1 MRKILLVFSAVAILT
16 SCNKSDKYVVTGT
29 VDGIENGKNVILE
42 IQDETGQ
49 LKPVDT
55 VKIENG
61 KFTFT
66 GAATEPAMHLIQI
79 GELQGKVAFILEN
92 GDIDMKVN
100 KDSLNNTKITG
111 TYNNDQLTEFK
122 ADGMKIQKRMMKF
135 QTDNMAVMNAAQQS
149 NDTVAMNKLRK
160 EYGQFQ
166 EDFLKQSEEYV
177 KNHPKA
183 FISALIIEGMFN
195 QMSPDVPKIKA
206 YYAGLDKS
214 VQDTKVGKS
223 IKTKIDQI
231 DNPSSAAAAAP
242 SMQTPPPT
250 PLPAEGDSK

>member
-1 MRKILLVFSAVAILT
+1 MKKILLVFSAVAILT

-29 VDGIENGKNVILE
+29 IEGIENGKNVILE
-42 IQDETGQ
+42 VQDEMGQ

-61 KFTFT
+61 KFTFE
-66 GAATEPAMHLIQI
+66 GNATEPAMHLIQI
-79 GELQGKVAFILEN
+79 DQLQGKVAFILEN
-92 GDIDMKVN
+92 GDIDMKIN
-100 KDSLNNTKITG
+100 KDSLNITKISG
-111 TYNNDQLTEFK
+111 TYNNDELTQFK
-122 ADGMKIQKRMMKF
+122 EDGMKIQKKMMKF
-135 QTDNMAVMNAAQQS
+135 QTDNMAAMNAAQQS
-149 NDTVAMNKLRK
+149 NDTVVMNKLRK

-166 EDFLKQSEEYV
+166 EDFLKQSEGYV

-195 QMSPDVPKIKA
+195 QMSPDIAKIKG

-231 DNPSSAAAAAP
+231 ENPAAAAGVP
-242 SMQTPPPT
+242 PMQTPPT
-250 PLPAEGDSK
+250 ASPADGDSN

>member
-1 MRKILLVFSAVAILT
+1 MRKILLVFSAVAILS

-42 IQDETGQ
+42 IQDEMGQ

-111 TYNNDQLTEFK
+111 TYNNDELTQFK

-135 QTDNMAVMNAAQQS
+135 QTDNMTVMNTAQQS
-149 NDTVAMNKLRK
+149 NDTVVMNKLRK

-195 QMSPDVPKIKA
+195 QMNPDIPKIKG

-231 DNPSSAAAAAP
+231 DNPGSAAAGTP
-242 SMQTPPPT
+242 SMQTPPAPS
-250 PLPAEGDSK
+250 PAEGDSK